1 VRPDSIVTLAH
12 LGIIAAGA
20 QYAGLLI
27 PFVLATAYYLQKFYL
42 MTSRQVR
49 LLDLEAKSP
58 LYSHFT
64 DTLQGL
70 ATMRAFGWQPDFQLQ
85 LEHKLDVSQVP
96 FYLLFCIQ
104 RWLTLV
110 SDLIVA
116 GIAVV
121 LVSLAT
127 QIKYGHSGDSV
138 ALGLIS
144 ILSFSE
150 SLTTMINA
158 YTNMETS
165 IAAVQR
171 VKELE
176 ETVSSEDLPEEVQ
189 TPPEIWP
196 ASGSIILDNVSASY
210 EYVLP

>member
-1 VRPDSIVTLAH
+1 M
-12 LGIIAAGA
+12 GIIAAGA
-20 QYAGLLI
+20 HYAGLLI
-27 PFVLATAYYLQKFYL
+27 PFVLAAAYCLQKFYL
-42 MTSRQVR
+42 KTSRQVR

-70 ATMRAFGWQPDFQLQ
+70 ATMRAFGWQPGFQQQ

-96 FYLLFCIQ
+96 YYLLFCIQ

-127 QIKYGHSGDSV
+127 QIQHDSSGGSIG
-138 ALGLIS
+138 LGLLS
-144 ILSFSE
+144 ILSFSG
-150 SLTTMINA
+150 SLTTLINA
-158 YTNMETS
+158 YTALETS

-176 ETVSSEDLPEEVQ
+176 ETARGEDLPDEVQ
-189 TPPEIWP
+189 TPPELWP
-196 ASGSIILDNVSASY
+196 DSGGIILDDVSASY
-210 EYVLP
+210 EYVLSYNESLLCM